1 MTNTNTLNKR
11 PPSTPTE
18 RKLLLILWV
27 CHYGETVGKVQVQIL
42 PLIRHLIYIYV
53 YKSAYIDFGMI
64 KWFPR
69 WPKNCPAVTVVPPLE
84 SDPSLWPSLA
94 AGELLPPSPE
104 YFRQAFF
111 MDRELFYS
119 YFASAASTT
128 AKMRKKKMTIESLFL
143 PNSFG
148 LHFLLMRDLQ
158 HLNDTGRRLLSS
170 AAAVPQED
178 SGYTSA
184 AASTFPTNQTSDER
198 ICPSKHPPG
207 CLLAAWVG
215 DCYGWPDW
223 LMAYLRCSSVILIG
237 WIPSPCC
244 AAINSNSNRPDAS
257 LSSLS
262 TLHPLWRTFLLFLF
276 FFFNLHMGKV
286 QTISCLPDLH
296 PRVSLP
302 G

>member
-128 AKMRKKKMTIESLFL
+128 AKMRKKRWRLNHFFSQTPLDYTSSWWETCSILMTPGADCCLLQLF
-143 PNSFG
+143 
-148 LHFLLMRDLQ
+148 HRRIRAIRARQ
-158 HLNDTGRRLLSS
+158 HLSYIPDKSDLRW
-170 AAAVPQED
+170 
-178 SGYTSA
+178 
-184 AASTFPTNQTSDER
+184 TN
-198 ICPSKHPPG
+198 
-207 CLLAAWVG
+207 
-215 DCYGWPDW
+215 
-223 LMAYLRCSSVILIG
+223 
-237 WIPSPCC
+237 
-244 AAINSNSNRPDAS
+244 
-257 LSSLS
+257 
-262 TLHPLWRTFLLFLF
+262 
-276 FFFNLHMGKV
+276 
-286 QTISCLPDLH
+286 LPE
-296 PRVSLP
+296 
-302 G
+302 